1 MNWFIFLQS
10 ANRTGA
16 ASESDLTALKR
27 HMPDKKNNFQ
37 VVWGIA
43 LVMMGVMVFFRIPQ
57 VMPEIEQIETFSSSI
72 GFIKF
77 CFYFMAVMLVAGG
90 SKKLYRHIA
99 GRKNGAEQ

>member
-1 MNWFIFLQS
+1 MS
-10 ANRTGA
+10 
-16 ASESDLTALKR
+16 
-27 HMPDKKNNFQ
+27 DKKSNVQ

-57 VMPEIEQIETFSSSI
+57 VIPEIEQIGTFSSSI

-90 SKKLYRHIA
+90 GKKLYRKLLDQA
-99 GRKNGAEQ
+99 KETESVDP